1 LENLDPMPGSPLQPL
16 VGPLR
21 AVLGYSLLINL
32 TLLAPSIFMLQ
43 VFDRVLATRSAETL
57 VVLAV
62 MAILTLALMGV
73 LEWLRTRT
81 LGAIGV
87 LIEQRYGERLLGRAV
102 ASAAQGTGAG
112 LDGMRDLARVRTF
125 LSGPGI
131 VALCD
136 APWSLVYVGVIYLFS
151 PALGTVALLSVI
163 GLVLIAW
170 FNERITR
177 SAIAEVNGV
186 QQQAGRVI
194 DGAVR
199 NAEAS
204 IALGMQAA
212 LTGRWAARTR
222 EAHALTLA
230 LGSAG
235 GAMSA
240 VTRVARQMVQVLI
253 LGFGAYLV
261 ITDQATPGVMLA
273 TTIILGRALAPVEL
287 LIGGWKGL
295 VDAAAAYARLRP
307 LLPELE
313 RSVQRTEL
321 PPPRGQIDVESVS
334 VVAPG
339 TDRLLLRGVSLRV
352 APGQVVAVVGP
363 SGSGKTT
370 LARLLVGAIPAH
382 AGTVRYDGADIR
394 SWLPSRLGATIGYMP
409 QEVALF
415 DGTVGENIA
424 RLAAIESDAVLQA
437 ARTAQAHDMILRL
450 PQGYDTPVRDGG
462 YQLSGGQRQR
472 VGLARAVYGEPAL
485 VVLDEPDASLDA
497 EGEQALLQCI
507 RALRAAACTVIIVTQ
522 RRGVLAAADKVVV
535 MRDGSVERVADVETA
550 ARALATAGGASA

>member
-1 LENLDPMPGSPLQPL
+1 MGLSLFRPLH
-16 VGPLR
+16 GPLR

-43 VFDRVLATRSAETL
+43 VFDRVLATRSVETL
-57 VVLAV
+57 VVLGV
-62 MAILTLALMGV
+62 MALLTLTLMGV

-87 LIEQRYGERLLGRAV
+87 LIEQQYGERLLGHAIETT
-102 ASAAQGTGAG
+102 AQGGGGAG
-112 LDGMRDLARVRTF
+112 LDAMRDLSRVRTF

-151 PALGTVALLSVI
+151 AALGGAALVAVI

-177 SAIAEVNGV
+177 AAIVEVNSA
-186 QQQAGRVI
+186 QLQAGRVV

-204 IALGMQAA
+204 LALGMAGA
-212 LTGRWAARTR
+212 LIGRWAGRAR
-222 EAHALTLA
+222 EGHALTLA
-230 LGSAG
+230 LGAKG

-240 VTRVARQMVQVLI
+240 LTRVTRQLVQVLM

-307 LLPELE
+307 LLAGLDQ
-313 RSVQRTEL
+313 VIQRTEL
-321 PPPRGQIDVESVS
+321 PPPRGQVDVENVS
-334 VVAPG
+334 VAAPG
-339 TDRLLLRGVSLRV
+339 TDRALLRGVLLHV
-352 APGQVVAVVGP
+352 AAGQVVAVVGP

-370 LARLLVGAIPAH
+370 LARLLVGALRPN

-394 SWLPSRLGATIGYMP
+394 SWPRSQLGAAIGYMP
-409 QEVALF
+409 QDVGLF

-424 RLAAIESDAVLQA
+424 RLGALDSEAVLKA

-450 PQGYDTPVRDGG
+450 PQGFDTPVRDGG

-472 VGLARAVYGEPAL
+472 VALARAVYGEPSL

-497 EGEQALLQCI
+497 DGEQGLLQCL
-507 RALRAAACTVIIVTQ
+507 RALREAGSTVIVITQ

-535 MRDGSVERVADVETA
+535 MREGAVERVADVEKTTP
-550 ARALATAGGASA
+550 ALAASASASA

>member
-1 LENLDPMPGSPLQPL
+1 MELTLFQPL
-16 VGPLR
+16 LGPLR

-62 MAILTLALMGV
+62 MAILSLALMGV

-102 ASAAQGTGAG
+102 AIAAQGTGAG

-131 VALCD
+131 LALCD

-163 GLVLIAW
+163 SLVLIAW
-170 FNERITR
+170 FNERVTR

-186 QQQAGRVI
+186 QQQAGRVV

-212 LTGRWAARTR
+212 LTGRWAAWTR
-222 EAHALTLA
+222 DAHALTLA
-230 LGSAG
+230 LGSTG

-240 VTRVARQMVQVLI
+240 ATRVARQMVQVLI

-313 RSVQRTEL
+313 RSVPRTEL
-321 PPPRGQIDVESVS
+321 PPPQGQVDVESVS
-334 VVAPG
+334 VTVPG
-339 TDRLLLRGVSLRV
+339 SDRLLLRGVSLRV
-352 APGQVVAVVGP
+352 AAGQVVAIVGP

-370 LARLLVGAIPAH
+370 LARLLVGAVPVH
-382 AGTVRYDGADIR
+382 AGAVRYDGADIR
-394 SWLPSRLGATIGYMP
+394 SWLPSRLGMAIGYMP

-415 DGTVGENIA
+415 DGTIGENIA
-424 RLAAIESDAVLQA
+424 RLTMVDSDAVLKA

-472 VGLARAVYGEPAL
+472 VALARAVYGAPAL

-497 EGEQALLQCI
+497 EGEQALLHCI
-507 RALRAAACTVIIVTQ
+507 RALRSAACTVIIVTQ

-550 ARALATAGGASA
+550 ARVLPAAGGASA